1 MFFYDYSTR
10 TAATGKIDASG
21 AFVHLQTFPVNQFG
35 KWPQI
40 ASVGC
45 GVLFFYSDEGANVL
59 SASGRVD
66 GAGGYTHLKDYPA
79 NQFAKSFQVVPL
91 GGGRVFFYNSTTG
104 AAKVGKFDTSGNYT
118 NLKDSQAG
126 TFGKWTSIV
135 PFETGEV
142 FFYNG
147 DFADETGTQ
156 AAIGKFDSFGA
167 FSQTA
172 SFPVNQFG
180 KWSSITAL
188 AGRWA
193 LFQYSDGVSFPQAT
207 GQFTAAGAFNHK
219 KNVALGRFWGA
230 TPIDEGSQL
239 FLYSSAGSDGG
250 AFVKAASGRMDAAGD
265 IKLRDLGP
273 SFDRWSHIV
282 AA

>member
-10 TAATGKIDASG
+10 SAATGKVDASG
-21 AFVHLQTFPVNQFG
+21 AYIHLQTFPVNQFG
-35 KWPQI
+35 KWTQI
-40 ASVGC
+40 ASLGC
-45 GVLFFYSDEGANVL
+45 GVLFFYNDEGTNVV

-66 GAGGYTHLKDYPA
+66 GAGGFFHLKDYA
-79 NQFAKSFQVVPL
+79 LNQFAKSFRVVPL
-91 GGGRVFFYNSTTG
+91 GAGRVFFYNYDTG
-104 AAKVGKFDTSGNYT
+104 AAKVGRFDTSGNYT
-118 NLKDSQAG
+118 NLKDYPAG
-126 TFGKWTSIV
+126 TFGKWDSIV

-147 DFADETGTQ
+147 DFSDETGTQ
-156 AAIGKFDSFGA
+156 AAIGKFDSSGA
-167 FSQTA
+167 FSQTV

-188 AGRWA
+188 SGRWA

-219 KNVALGRFWGA
+219 KNVALGRPWSA
-230 TPIDEGSQL
+230 IPIDEGSQL
-239 FLYSSAGSDGG
+239 FLYSSAGSDSG
-250 AFVKAASGRMDAAGD
+250 AFVKAASARMDAAGD

-273 SFDRWSHIV
+273 DFSRWSHIV
-282 AA
+282 A